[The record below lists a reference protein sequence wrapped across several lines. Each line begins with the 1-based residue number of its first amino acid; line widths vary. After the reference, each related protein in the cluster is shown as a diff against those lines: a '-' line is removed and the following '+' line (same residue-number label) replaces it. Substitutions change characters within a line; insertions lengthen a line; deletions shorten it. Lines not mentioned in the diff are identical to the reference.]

1 MEVVEKNDRVVDDDC
16 SADCVEKARA
26 RLPSS
31 RMAEAAFMVAVK
43 VKSKRSSQEP
53 KSKLTYVPRIPIS
66 TFHAEESK
74 I

>member
-1 MEVVEKNDRVVDDDC
+1 MEVVEKNDRVVDDD

-53 KSKLTYVPRIPIS
+53 KSNN
-66 TFHAEESK
+66 
-74 I
+74 